1 MIHLKIFKED
11 VEEAKVVT
19 SDVAITTVEEEEEEG
34 MIEFLIIL
42 KNQIRDNPQDGV
54 EEAIGVKEE
63 EQELMC
69 NVTIVRNMVIMLQS
83 VEMQLSKKKK
93 LFVLKMEIMKSPHC

>member
-1 MIHLKIFKED
+1 MTL
-11 VEEAKVVT
+11 
-19 SDVAITTVEEEEEEG
+19 DVAITIVEDEEEEE

-54 EEAIGVKEE
+54 EEAIGVEEE

-69 NVTIVRNMVIMLQS
+69 NVTIVRSMVIMLES
-83 VEMQLSKKKK
+83 VEMHLSKKKK

>member
-1 MIHLKIFKED
+1 MIQPKILQED
-11 VEEAKVVT
+11 VQDVEVVT
-19 SDVAITTVEEEEEEG
+19 LDVAITTVEEKEEEG
-34 MIEFLIIL
+34 KIEFLIIM

-54 EEAIGVKEE
+54 EEAIGVEEE

-69 NVTIVRNMVIMLQS
+69 NVTIVRSMVIMLQS

-93 LFVLKMEIMKSPHC
+93 LFVLKIEIMKSPHC

>member
-1 MIHLKIFKED
+1 MQEAEVMTLD
-11 VEEAKVVT
+11 VE
-19 SDVAITTVEEEEEEG
+19 ITKIEDEEEEG
-34 MIEFLIIL
+34 LIEFLIIL
-42 KNQIRDNPQDGV
+42 KNQIRNNPQDGV
-54 EEAIGVKEE
+54 EEAIGVKKK
-63 EQELMC
+63 EQKLMC

>member
-1 MIHLKIFKED
+1 MIQPKILQED
-11 VEEAKVVT
+11 VQEAEVVT
-19 SDVAITTVEEEEEEG
+19 LDVAITTVEEEEEEEEG

-54 EEAIGVKEE
+54 EEAIGVEEE

-69 NVTIVRNMVIMLQS
+69 NVTIVRSMVIMLQS
-83 VEMQLSKKKK
+83 VEM
-93 LFVLKMEIMKSPHC
+93 

>member
-1 MIHLKIFKED
+1 MIHLKILKED

-54 EEAIGVKEE
+54 EEAIRVKEE
-63 EQELMC
+63 E
-69 NVTIVRNMVIMLQS
+69 
-83 VEMQLSKKKK
+83 
-93 LFVLKMEIMKSPHC
+93 

>member
-1 MIHLKIFKED
+1 M
-11 VEEAKVVT
+11 EEAEVVT
-19 SDVAITTVEEEEEEG
+19 LDMAITTVEEEKEEG

-54 EEAIGVKEE
+54 EEEIGVEEE

-69 NVTIVRNMVIMLQS
+69 NVTIVRSMVIMLQS